1 MFSFSGGNVQRYLG
15 PEVVYKPSLLAT
27 MVGYKVQV
35 QSTPYSYSII
45 VFYYRRPRSR
55 LYPNLVGGYKVAE
68 MRMHNFILRAT
79 YSVQIKSPIQFSAVG
94 AYYPDCQCKN
104 T

>member
-1 MFSFSGGNVQRYLG
+1 MQKNISARKLFTSPLYWLPWQVT
-15 PEVVYKPSLLAT
+15 KC
-27 MVGYKVQV
+27 KV

-45 VFYYRRPRSR
+45 VFYYHRPRSR

-68 MRMHNFILRAT
+68 MRMHNFILRTT